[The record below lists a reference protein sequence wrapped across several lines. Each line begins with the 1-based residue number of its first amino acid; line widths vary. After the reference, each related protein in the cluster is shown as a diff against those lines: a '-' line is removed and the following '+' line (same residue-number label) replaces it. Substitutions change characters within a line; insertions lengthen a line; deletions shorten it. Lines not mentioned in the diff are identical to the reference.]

1 MYENNFDGV
10 LNEQQWVKYDESLCI
25 ENTVEIV
32 AQVNGKIKAK
42 LVVPVDG
49 DKEEILAA
57 ALKDDKVNEAIDGKS
72 IIKQI
77 YVPNKLV
84 NFVVK

>member
-1 MYENNFDGV
+1 MTEEMYENNFDGV
-10 LNEQQWVKYDESLCI
+10 LNEQQWVKYDESLCV

-49 DKEEILAA
+49 DKEEILAN
-57 ALKDDKVNEAIDGKS
+57 ALKDDKVNETIDGKKYYKTD
-72 IIKQI
+72 ICL
-77 YVPNKLV
+77 NKLV
-84 NFVVK
+84 